1 MVKAILRL
9 ILAYL
14 SQTGS
19 VGGEVTKEFNKQ
31 LREAD
36 KRVKADV
43 KCANDHLIGQAV
55 NLVSEHGAE
64 VQAAK
69 RRQVNDFVDKL
80 KR

>member
-14 SQTGS
+14 SHVGS
-19 VGGEVTKEFNKQ
+19 VSKEVTKEFNKQ
-31 LREAD
+31 LGEAD
-36 KRVKADV
+36 KRVKEDV
-43 KCANDHLIGQAV
+43 KCSNDTLICTAV
-55 NLVSEHGAE
+55 NAINEHRAE

-69 RRQVNDFVDKL
+69 TRQVNDFVDKL